1 MLLWKITW
9 TFHTIKIYI
18 LLVVYIDDIVIIRD
32 NVHEICDLVI
42 YNRSFIP
49 KIWSLMT
56 VFTGILI
63 ARSKKEKLSQQ
74 KYVLDM
80 LREAVMLGCKTWD
93 TLSEIVIRLGLLLE
107 DHGRYRRLVRK
118 LIYLAMTWL
127 DMYRLLLWVI
137 SCKFH
142 ERVIGM
148 LWSNTLRNFV
158 FRSWVIY
165 SHNWFLGSWLDRLSN
180 LDV

>member
-1 MLLWKITW
+1 M
-9 TFHTIKIYI
+9 
-18 LLVVYIDDIVIIRD
+18 VYIDDIVIIRD

-80 LREAVMLGCKTWD
+80 LREAVMLGGKTWD

-127 DMYRLLLWVI
+127 DMYRLLL
-137 SCKFH
+137 
-142 ERVIGM
+142 
-148 LWSNTLRNFV
+148 
-158 FRSWVIY
+158 
-165 SHNWFLGSWLDRLSN
+165 
-180 LDV
+180 